1 MTALI
6 GGFFMSGEKRMQ
18 ENTIPWV
25 IKIFPAVVGAILAL
39 VLSGDIDANGKIQVS
54 LGVITKFVCSVTV
67 SLYGGSAFIE
77 HYGYL
82 TSSTMFQGFIMLMF
96 AVFGLLIIGIAYQSI
111 ALLKGKSI
119 SAVIAEIKAAF
130 VAIISGKGGEQ

>member
-1 MTALI
+1 M
-6 GGFFMSGEKRMQ
+6 K

-77 HYGYL
+77 HYGFL
-82 TSSTMFQGFIMLMF
+82 KSTTMFQGFIMLMF
-96 AVFGLLIIGIAYQSI
+96 AVFGLLIIGIVYQSI
-111 ALLKGKSI
+111 ALLKGKSL
-119 SAVIAEIKAAF
+119 AEVIAEVKAAF
-130 VAIISGKGGEQ
+130 VAIISGKGGDQ

>member
-1 MTALI
+1 
-6 GGFFMSGEKRMQ
+6 MQ
-18 ENTIPWV
+18 ENAIPWV
-25 IKIFPAVVGAILAL
+25 LKIFPAVIGAILAL
-39 VLSGDIDANGKIQVS
+39 VLSGDIDTNGKIQIS

-96 AVFGLLIIGIAYQSI
+96 AVFGLLFIGIAYQSI
-111 ALLKGKSI
+111 ALLKGKSM
-119 SAVIAEIKAAF
+119 SDVIAEIKSAF
-130 VAIISGKGGEQ
+130 VAIISGKGGE